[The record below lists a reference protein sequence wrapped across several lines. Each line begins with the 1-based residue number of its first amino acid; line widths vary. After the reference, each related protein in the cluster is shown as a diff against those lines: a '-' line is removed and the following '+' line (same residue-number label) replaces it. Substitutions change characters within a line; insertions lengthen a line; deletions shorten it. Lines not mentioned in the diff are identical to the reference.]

1 MSFWS
6 NITGFFKTT
15 EQDVINIIGDISKEV
30 PVIEADLA
38 KALRWIA
45 NETPTIAADLQTTTT
60 LVTAVGATS
69 NPQIA
74 AAIVAANV
82 AVQGLNAFAAK
93 YNSGAGS
100 ATAVVDGYIALKQ
113 ASAAASSAA
122 AAAAASAQK

>member
-38 KALRWIA
+38 KALKWIA
-45 NETPTIAADLQTTTT
+45 NETPTIASDLQTTTA

-82 AVQGLNAFAAK
+82 AVQGLNAFAAQ
-93 YNSGAGS
+93 YNNGAGS

-113 ASAAASSAA
+113 IGRAHV
-122 AAAAASAQK
+122 